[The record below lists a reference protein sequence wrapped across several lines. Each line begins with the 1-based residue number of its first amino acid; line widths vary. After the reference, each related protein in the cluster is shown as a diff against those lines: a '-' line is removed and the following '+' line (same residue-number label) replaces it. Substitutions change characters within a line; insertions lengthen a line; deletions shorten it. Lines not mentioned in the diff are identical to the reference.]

1 MLSAKEAESVGEIR
15 ECGHDFMFKNVSCLG
30 FLEREGPK
38 KCIAKTVL
46 LYVFVNEHGRIK
58 YTSFHM

>member
-1 MLSAKEAESVGEIR
+1 
-15 ECGHDFMFKNVSCLG
+15 MFKNVSCLG

-46 LYVFVNEHGRIK
+46 LYVFVNGHGRIK
-58 YTSFHM
+58 YTSFHMYRYILEIF